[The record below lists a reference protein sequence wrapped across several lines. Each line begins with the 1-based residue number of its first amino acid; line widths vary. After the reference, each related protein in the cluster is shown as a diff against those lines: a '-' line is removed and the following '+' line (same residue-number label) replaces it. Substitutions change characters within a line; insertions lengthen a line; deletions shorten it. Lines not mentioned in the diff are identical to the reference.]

1 MIGLVLF
8 LTALVLVVLIVVMAV
23 LSAADAA
30 VRLLS
35 RARTRRLVDAEV
47 VGSVPLDALAER
59 PSRLAAAVS
68 LWRAISF
75 SLAAASV
82 GYTTLRVAEEGLF
95 SHAPLVLLLASAVV
109 AFIVLFVL
117 GETLPRTLA
126 VQNPER
132 VGLAMAPAAARMT
145 SVLAPVAR
153 MFAAGWVAVTSLIA
167 DEPVRDAWLTGDEFA
182 SETTSDAVSERE
194 DAEEAF
200 FEAVV
205 DFGSTI
211 VREVMVPRTDMECL
225 EDTATVADAVSLVRR
240 TGLSR
245 IPIYRETLDDILGV
259 LYAKDL
265 LSCIGDPTCPESVV
279 PFVREA
285 FFVPETKPGDELLM
299 EMRQRKTHIAL
310 VADEYGGTAGLVT
323 IEDLIEEIV
332 GEIFDEYDRAEEL
345 VVRLDSG
352 VLLLDARLPVDDFND
367 LLGTA
372 IEIDADSIG
381 GLFVEM
387 AGCIPEPGESIEVEG
402 VRMTVR
408 DMEGNRVRR
417 LLVEPRSDQEKEA
430 EDAESHNR
438 G

>member
-1 MIGLVLF
+1 MIGLVLL
-8 LTALVLVVLIVVMAV
+8 LTALALVVLIAVLTV
-23 LSAADAA
+23 LSAADGA

-35 RARTRRLVDAEV
+35 RTRTRRLVDSEV
-47 VGSVPLDALAER
+47 AGAVPLDALAER
-59 PSRLAAAVS
+59 PSRLSAAVS
-68 LWRAISF
+68 LWRAFSF
-75 SLAAASV
+75 SLGAAAL
-82 GYTTLRVAEEGLF
+82 GYAALEVAEEGIL
-95 SHAPLVLLLASAVV
+95 SHAPLVLLLGGAVA
-109 AFIVLFVL
+109 AFVVIFVL

-132 VGLAMAPAAARMT
+132 VGLAMAPAAERLTA
-145 SVLAPVAR
+145 VLAPIAR
-153 MFAAGWVAVTSLIA
+153 MFAAGWVAITSLIA
-167 DEPVRDAWLTGDEFA
+167 EEHVRDAWLTGDEYA
-182 SETTSDAVSERE
+182 PETTSDAVSDRE
-194 DAEEAF
+194 DAEEAI

-205 DFGSTI
+205 DFANTI

-225 EDTATVADAVSLVRR
+225 EDTDTIDDAVQLVRR

-245 IPIYRETLDDILGV
+245 VPIYRETLDDILGV

-265 LSCIGDPTCPESVV
+265 LSCIGDSTCPDTVA

-285 FFVPETKPGDELLM
+285 FFVPETKPVDELLV
-299 EMRQRKTHIAL
+299 EMRQRKTHMAL

-345 VVRLDSG
+345 VLELEG
-352 VLLLDARLPVDDFND
+352 GALLLDARLPVDDFND

-372 IEIDADSIG
+372 IEIEADSIG
-381 GLFVEM
+381 GLFVET
-387 AGCIPEPGESIEVEG
+387 AGCIPEPGQSIEVEG

-430 EDAESHNR
+430 ESAETYNR